1 MVSIMM
7 NLTSIKSPCCTAC
20 TIMGRGKR
28 IVLTTAVYLR
38 ALHRFT
44 EADVHDLE
52 RCAGVFGLVKD
63 VRALELP
70 RLLFKTILDQ
80 AFFEKIWACVEVH
93 HVDEAIEY
101 VLARVPK
108 WLRYGDIAMMR
119 EDIRRAVMSAVE
131 DSGYLSTGV
140 IPR

>member
-1 MVSIMM
+1 M
-7 NLTSIKSPCCTAC
+7 
-20 TIMGRGKR
+20 
-28 IVLTTAVYLR
+28 
-38 ALHRFT
+38 
-44 EADVHDLE
+44 HDLE

-80 AFFEKIWACVEVH
+80 TFFEKIWACVEVH

-101 VLARVPK
+101 VLARIPK
-108 WLRYGDIAMMR
+108 WLRYGDNAMMR

-131 DSGYLSTGV
+131 DSGYLSTGI